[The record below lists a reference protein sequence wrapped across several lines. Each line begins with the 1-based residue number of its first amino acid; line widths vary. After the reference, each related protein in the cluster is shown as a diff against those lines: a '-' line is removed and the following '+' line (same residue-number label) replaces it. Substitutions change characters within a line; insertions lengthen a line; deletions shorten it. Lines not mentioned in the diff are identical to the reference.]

1 MDVGKWLERQRQPAV
16 WTELMDGQRERLG
29 HLGIQPL
36 AADQAT
42 PAPPKARKGGS
53 GAFERGAAALAQYA
67 ARTGSVTVPRTHVE
81 VLDDGSE
88 VKLGIWLTN
97 TKSRR
102 AKLGADQL
110 KVLADLGLDWAT

>member
-1 MDVGKWLERQRQPAV
+1 MGVPKQKK
-16 WTELMDGQRERLG
+16 
-29 HLGIQPL
+29 
-36 AADQAT
+36 AT
-42 PAPPKARKGGS
+42 AKASKGGS
-53 GAFERGAAALAQYA
+53 GALEGGAAALARYA
-67 ARTGSVTVPRTHVE
+67 TRTGSVTVPRSHVE
-81 VLDDGSE
+81 VLEDGSE